1 MIPYWLQLVAC
12 TGLTSIII
20 YGSIFDKPRDWLK
33 SKNKILNKFLTC
45 SLCVGFWSGLF
56 ISLLCNTQHVEHV
69 ILALCGSSCSW
80 LYDSVVGASQAV
92 EVKLTKHD
100 D

>member
-1 MIPYWLQLVAC
+1 VIPYWLQLVAC

-20 YGSIFDKPRDWLK
+20 YGSIFNKPRNWVKDRSTILK
-33 SKNKILNKFLTC
+33 AFLGC
-45 SLCVGFWSGLF
+45 SLCVGFWSGLTV
-56 ISLLCNTQHVEHV
+56 SLLCNAQPTEHI

-80 LYDSVVGASQAV
+80 LYDSIVGSAQAA
-92 EVKLTKHD
+92 EVHLTKHD